1 MASHAASFF
10 NLGVTPALPDQLA
23 KRIRISK
30 AASLFGTVMMIVAI
44 PIDRVQA
51 PAWMVAMDVLAALVF
66 VSLALLN
73 WRGQPT
79 AARLA
84 FIGICNLLTLGDT
97 IGLGTSCGSDL
108 LFLALAAV
116 PFALFDIDDR
126 AAIAIGVALPVVGFL
141 LSESGFLAHLRHPP
155 SSYSASHYHL
165 YSALLALSI
174 VLFTLTQMS
183 RANARVER
191 ALRLDIAERRQTER
205 ELAET
210 RQTAIIAAKMA
221 ALGEMSAN
229 VAHEVNNPLTAIR
242 LRVQQLHVLAARDR
256 LDLPSVLKTAAEIDK
271 TVERIRRIVAALG
284 FFARQVDNDPLRP
297 ESVLSI
303 VNGTV
308 ELCLHRFQSQEIE
321 LRVEEIPEDL
331 YVNCRGSQIS
341 QVLLNLLSNAYDA
354 VAHWPTRLVRIA
366 TQVVN
371 GEVLIAVIDSGPGV
385 PAEIAPRIMEPF
397 FTTKDIGKGTGLG
410 LSVSSGIAAAHGG
423 RLTYDRLESETRFV
437 LTLRR
442 WTPR

>member
-1 MASHAASFF
+1 MGSHAASFL
-10 NLGVTPALPDQLA
+10 NLGVTPAPPDQLA

-30 AASLFGTVMMIVAI
+30 AASLFATAMMLVAI

-51 PAWMVAMDVLAALVF
+51 PGWMVAMDVLAALVF
-66 VSLALLN
+66 ISLALLN

-79 AARLA
+79 TARLA
-84 FIGICNLLTLGDT
+84 FIGVCNLLTLGDA
-97 IGLGTSCGSDL
+97 IGLGTSSGTDL

-126 AAIAIGVALPVVGFL
+126 AAIAVGVALPVVGFL
-141 LSESGFLAHLRHPP
+141 LSESGFLAHMRHPP
-155 SSYSASHYHL
+155 ASYSASHYHL
-165 YSALLALSI
+165 YSAVLALSI
-174 VLFTLTQMS
+174 VLFTLAQMS

-191 ALRLDIAERRQTER
+191 ALRLDIAERRRTER
-205 ELAET
+205 ELADT

-256 LDLPSVLKTAAEIDK
+256 LDLASVLKTAAEIDK

-297 ESVLSI
+297 ENVLSI
-303 VNGTV
+303 VNDTV

-321 LRVEEIPEDL
+321 LRVEEIPGDL

-341 QVLLNLLSNAYDA
+341 QVLLNLLANAYDA

-371 GEVLIAVIDSGPGV
+371 GEVQIAVTDSGPGV

-410 LSVSSGIAAAHGG
+410 LSLSSGIAAAHGG
-423 RLTYDRLESETRFV
+423 LLTYDRIESETRFV